1 VVNGNMPNTKITIF
15 DIKCQKVAD
24 LGDTGEARNTLYYD
38 PKGKILCAGGFGSL
52 NGNIDFWDLS
62 SDNIVKISSTNAF
75 SSSYHEWCPDGYH
88 FLAGVVA
95 PRMRQDNGIK
105 ILNYHGELVYSEDIP
120 ELFTAH
126 WRPYSTDL
134 VSPGPLI
141 PPNPAATKILPL
153 AAPKPYRHP
162 NFSGTAASTTTTTQ
176 PPAAAA
182 KAPTR
187 YTPGGQAARPKPGGM
202 LVGGELDDT
211 PTPEPVKALP
221 KKPVSPPI
229 SSPIQSTTYPSIP
242 VITAPPVQTTYGSH
256 IPKYQPPHHGN
267 PHNNPQQTRK
277 EKPPQG
283 QHPPNKKGPTPNR
296 PNTNNPD
303 NTKEKSGG
311 PAQITNPNSNP
322 NNISEAEKRRR
333 TLIKKM
339 REIQNLK
346 QKQAAGETLV
356 PAQLAKIASE
366 SQIQADLDSLPKT
379 ETPEVKTPR

>member
-1 VVNGNMPNTKITIF
+1 MPNTKITIF
-15 DIKCQKVAD
+15 DIKSQKVAD

-105 ILNYHGELVYSEDIP
+105 IFNYHGELIYKEDIP
-120 ELFTAH
+120 ELFHVH
-126 WRPYSTDL
+126 WRPYPADL
-134 VSPGPLI
+134 FPAGHLI
-141 PPNPAATKILPL
+141 PPNPEATKIPPL

-162 NFSGTAASTTTTTQ
+162 NFSGVAPTTTPGSAALQ
-176 PPAAAA
+176 PA
-182 KAPTR
+182 KSTPMR
-187 YTPGGQAARPKPGGM
+187 YSAGQAVRAKPGGT

-211 PTPEPVKALP
+211 PTPEPVKTPL
-221 KKPVSPPI
+221 KKPLSGPITTHPVQIPQQSIPQTANSPSPIYKPPTHHQPPSPHSPPH
-229 SSPIQSTTYPSIP
+229 SSPP
-242 VITAPPVQTTYGSH
+242 
-256 IPKYQPPHHGN
+256 
-267 PHNNPQQTRK
+267 NPQHRK
-277 EKPPQG
+277 EKSHPNPQLPYKRGPP
-283 QHPPNKKGPTPNR
+283 PFS
-296 PNTNNPD
+296 
-303 NTKEKSGG
+303 KEKSSSGNSG
-311 PAQITNPNSNP
+311 PQTSYSSNNPNN

-333 TLIKKM
+333 TLVKKM
-339 REIQNLK
+339 REIQSLK
-346 QKQAAGETLV
+346 QKQAAGETLL

-366 SQIQADLDSLPKT
+366 SQVQADLDSLPKN